1 MKIKES
7 SGKYGL
13 RVNVSTSFCF
23 SFPCLLSIMDWV
35 FSSSHPAIT
44 GGVIDRNA
52 FHFFENCGFNKRL
65 YIKYILPWTHAMDKN
80 TVEPQGPE
88 EFRVNK

>member
-7 SGKYGL
+7 SGKYVF
-13 RVNVSTSFCF
+13 RVNVCTSFCF
-23 SFPCLLSIMDWV
+23 SFGCLLSIMDWV
-35 FSSSHPAIT
+35 FSSSNPAIT
-44 GGVIDRNA
+44 DGVIDRNA